1 MQVPRPVRYSGAR
14 MRHFSDSFEDLAARN
29 ASHVISRSPMAIAS
43 EQMKAARADGHATQ
57 RLADVRHSQR
67 DVVNDRAT
75 AAQSAVAATLDR
87 PQRALRSFQHALDVC
102 SIDTRKGRQR
112 PEGWTA
118 EVDHLGLTPDA
129 RAGRARKIACITNS
143 QNAWGSRAHSAA
155 PKNGRRAVTRSCT
168 AGRQHSIDNTLS
180 SRLRLAGG
188 MGLSW

>member
-102 SIDTRKGRQR
+102 LVDTRKGRQR

-129 RAGRARKIACITNS
+129 RRELAPAHVRRLEREHSLLREDRRAFYAQLGLGLGDRDDDDEGPLAKPRWDFPLRRVA
-143 QNAWGSRAHSAA
+143 RSAA
-155 PKNGRRAVTRSCT
+155 
-168 AGRQHSIDNTLS
+168 
-180 SRLRLAGG
+180 SR
-188 MGLSW
+188 